1 MSPRTARLS
10 AMLLDLYRVRLY
22 LYLDKH
28 THMFC
33 STRLVSLGH
42 LVVQICTALDTLAAA
57 AAFIFLEFSPDSA
70 LESQLHQLEED
81 DPRRQYYLKTL
92 S

>member
-1 MSPRTARLS
+1 MSPRTALLS

-33 STRLVSLGH
+33 STRSVSLGH

-57 AAFIFLEFSPDSA
+57 FFYLPRIFSRLSA
-70 LESQLHQLEED
+70 RIATPSTG
-81 DPRRQYYLKTL
+81 RR
-92 S
+92 